1 MIHDIHSTQ
10 EGLALRMTA
19 VEHQLSDIQREI
31 GNLADVIRTA
41 ITPRDAP
48 KEGYKRRES
57 GYDPETSPN
66 QRDSVRRR
74 KNFGDL

>member
-31 GNLADVIRTA
+31 GGLADVIRAA
-41 ITPRDAP
+41 ITP
-48 KEGYKRRES
+48 KESYKRRES

-74 KNFGDL
+74 KNFGDP